1 MTTTR
6 YCCFYCKYEFKD
18 INEMY
23 LKFVEKTRYYEND
36 VLIVCKKCYEATE
49 EEQMEKEEKLAREE
63 LQH

>member
-1 MTTTR
+1 
-6 YCCFYCKYEFKD
+6 
-18 INEMY
+18 MY